1 MQYDVEQLSQT
12 GKLND
17 YFKDKLQKSWMFM
30 NSDMHDD
37 YGDFMQDVFKM
48 SELGVSS
55 KEDELAFRRIQHD
68 VPDVIQDIVDKDFQL
83 GDYWIDALMEEMFKN
98 RSEYDMSD
106 LVYVFC
112 SVAKAAQKLDI
123 PLSEEANKSCYMQK
137 AAYPQGLQGENMK
150 TQYDISKWIHATKD
164 IYSRIYRLGL
174 PYNTAFSAVTD
185 NWDKMEKLDY
195 KHWLKFYTEGV
206 PSKYP
211 KLASAGLRK
220 QAQGYVSDN
229 GFYLPTAN
237 LLPHQQ
243 QEDPKPRPSIDRNE
257 VRDKIESQR
266 SKILSRLSS
275 AERLLCSL
283 DGQHFAGDEQDFMLK
298 LLQDLKRKVQT
309 ANKISIKSSLFYDLV
324 KRAGNYMHDVRGSK
338 RGKAFFYKTAQITDP
353 FAGATPPMGDPMGGD
368 PMGGSGAPQ
377 GGGETTGDAA
387 EDTRLA
393 IREMLEMA
401 EKGVYDHDDDPDE
414 RAAIKKEKE
423 QAAAAAAP
431 APAAPAAPA
440 QAPQGQAP
448 AEGAPP
454 EGGSPKKASA
464 FDDIVVTAQAAP
476 GAEDLNI
483 GEAEAAPP
491 EDKPQQ
497 QREKLDPQA
506 AEQPAPEGEITVEE
520 DDTDDVIEAALD
532 NITVKDAISRLEILV
547 GIYKQRE
554 VPRQLAILDIM
565 MDQLGLSS
573 FFPQLGE
580 AQSKALESTQ
590 YISTRLEDVLSKLQG
605 SVQSAE
611 GEKWVEQSKTTDP
624 DTQAVQND
632 LQSKQDKEEERKEM
646 RKQKSDEKLDRSNKP
661 DVGEQ
666 AAQELAGPAQ
676 VETGT
681 PVQVR

>member
-1 MQYDVEQLSQT
+1 MQYDIDQLYQS

-17 YFKDKLQKSWMFM
+17 YFKNKLRNSWLFM
-30 NSDMHDD
+30 NSDSDLD
-37 YGDFMQDVFKM
+37 YSDFMKDVLKM

-68 VPDVIQDIVDKDFQL
+68 VPDVIQDIISKEIQL
-83 GDYWIDALMEEMFKN
+83 GDYWIDALMEEMYIN
-98 RSEYDMSD
+98 RNDYDMSD

-112 SVAKAAQKLDI
+112 SVAKAAQKLGI
-123 PLSEEANKSCYMQK
+123 PLSDEANESCYMQK
-137 AAYPQGLQGENMK
+137 AAYPQGLQGDNMK
-150 TQYDISKWIHATKD
+150 AQYDISKWIHATKD
-164 IYSRIYRLGL
+164 IYSRMYRLGL
-174 PYNTAFSAVTD
+174 PYNAAFSSVTD

-237 LLPHQQ
+237 LLPHQNQ
-243 QEDPKPRPSIDRNE
+243 DIPKPKPQEDQND
-257 VRDKIESQR
+257 VRDKIEYQR

-275 AERLLCSL
+275 AEKLLCSL

-309 ANKISIKSSLFYDLV
+309 ANKISIKSSLFYDLI
-324 KRAGNYMHDVRGSK
+324 KRAGNYMFDVRGSHK
-338 RGKAFFYKTAQITDP
+338 GKAFFYKTAQIIDP
-353 FAGATPPMGDPMGGD
+353 FAGATPPMGMDPAS
-368 PMGGSGAPQ
+368 SGTAPAS
-377 GGGETTGDAA
+377 ETTGDIAQ
-387 EDTRLA
+387 DTRLA

-414 RAAIKKEKE
+414 RKAIKQEKE
-423 QAAAAAAP
+423 QAEQAAAQAQASTVP
-431 APAAPAAPA
+431 PSGQQASPAPA
-440 QAPQGQAP
+440 QAPAQAP
-448 AEGAPP
+448 
-454 EGGSPKKASA
+454 KQASA
-464 FDDIVVTAQAAP
+464 KQASFDDIIVTAQAVD
-476 GAEDLNI
+476 GAEEMNI

-491 EDKPQQ
+491 GDKPRQ
-497 QREKLDPQA
+497 QRQKLDPQK
-506 AEQPAPEGEITVEE
+506 GELTVSE
-520 DDTDDVIEAALD
+520 DDIKVEDNTDDVIEAALD
-532 NITVKDAISRLEILV
+532 NIGIKDAISRLEILV

-611 GEKWVEQSKTTDP
+611 GEKWVEQEKTVSP
-624 DTQAVQND
+624 ETQAVQNT
-632 LQSKQDKEEERKEM
+632 LQSEKDKEEKRKQM
-646 RKQKSDEKLDRSNKP
+646 RKQKSDEKLEQSKTN
-661 DVGEQ
+661 VGEQ
-666 AAQELAGPAQ
+666 AAQELGGPAA